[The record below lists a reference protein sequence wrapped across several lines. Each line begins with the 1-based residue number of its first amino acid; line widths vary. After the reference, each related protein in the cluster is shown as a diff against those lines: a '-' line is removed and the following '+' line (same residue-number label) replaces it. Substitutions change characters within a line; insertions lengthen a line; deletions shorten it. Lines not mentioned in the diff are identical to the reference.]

1 MEPRSRLKERSYFF
15 FFVVFLVVF
24 LAAAFFF
31 AIAMSPPFTKTN
43 VKVENLR
50 VNGVLRLARKLCEE
64 AVGLFVVGR
73 SLFAV
78 SC

>member
-31 AIAMSPPFTKTN
+31 AIAMSPPFTETN

-50 VNGVLRLARKLCEE
+50 VNGFLRAERKLCEDDE
-64 AVGLFVVGR
+64 
-73 SLFAV
+73 S
-78 SC
+78 